1 MHRTQSLDYGI
12 VLEGEVEMWLDD
24 GTKQV
29 MRRGDVAVQR
39 GTSHGWRN
47 TSATEW
53 GRMFFVLQECERV
66 EVGGK
71 SLGEDVSNAGDKKG
85 LESAGGGGKSNI

>member
-1 MHRTQSLDYGI
+1 
-12 VLEGEVEMWLDD
+12 MWLDD

-47 TSATEW
+47 TSTTEW
-53 GRMFFVLQECERV
+53 CRMFFVLQDCQKV

-71 SLGEDVSNAGDKKG
+71 SLGEDVGDAKG
-85 LESAGGGGKSNI
+85 LESARGGETSKI

>member
-1 MHRTQSLDYGI
+1 
-12 VLEGEVEMWLDD
+12 MWLDD

-53 GRMFFVLQECERV
+53 ARMFFVLQECERV
-66 EVGGK
+66 EVGGRT
-71 SLGEDVSNAGDKKG
+71 LGEDVSNAGDKKG
-85 LESAGGGGKSNI
+85 LESAGGGERSKI

>member
-1 MHRTQSLDYGI
+1 
-12 VLEGEVEMWLDD
+12 MWLDD

-39 GTSHGWRN
+39 GTSHGWKN
-47 TSATEW
+47 MSATEW
-53 GRMFFVLQECERV
+53 ARMFFVLQECEKV

-71 SLGEDVSNAGDKKG
+71 SLGEDVSNADDMTG
-85 LESAGGGGKSNI
+85 LESAGGGGSSKI